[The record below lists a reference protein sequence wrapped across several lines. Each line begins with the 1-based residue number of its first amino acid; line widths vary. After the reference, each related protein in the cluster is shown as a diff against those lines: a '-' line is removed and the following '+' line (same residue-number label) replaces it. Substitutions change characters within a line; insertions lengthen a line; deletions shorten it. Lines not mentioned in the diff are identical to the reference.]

1 MNSKTLKITFAAMLA
16 LTAVGGGAWW
26 LGMSQGM
33 AMMAAPEAVAAA
45 TADPSQWTIP
55 QGEEATRRHIRDGLK
70 AGDVDPVTEDMLI
83 GQTAELEKFQ
93 WFIRAHLESSG
104 GELRNAGAS
113 TEAEAAD
120 ATR

>member
-55 QGEEATRRHIRDGLK
+55 KSEAKR
-70 AGDVDPVTEDMLI
+70 
-83 GQTAELEKFQ
+83 
-93 WFIRAHLESSG
+93 S
-104 GELRNAGAS
+104 
-113 TEAEAAD
+113 
-120 ATR
+120 